1 MIVSLGR
8 QDCSPALLAMPARH
22 AVLLTPLECSVPII
36 MLYSKQRQPI
46 TPLESALT
54 SHSQPTENTATLS
67 PVECALTRLSPA
79 TPLECAVPKKQ
90 GGRGS
95 FFPLF
100 SASKAVGGNE
110 FAPSKAEGPLS
121 PISHPLSP
129 LFSYSCVLFC
139 ALLHFFA
146 RTKNSTL
153 FFSIASALFGKNAP
167 GWGTPFLLSSR
178 LASREAS

>member
-1 MIVSLGR
+1 ML
-8 QDCSPALLAMPARH
+8 ARH
-22 AVLLTPLECSVPII
+22 AVLLTRLECAASSSI
-36 MLYSKQRQPI
+36 LYSKQNQPV
-46 TPLESALT
+46 TSLESALT
-54 SHSQPTENTATLS
+54 SQSQLVENTATLS
-67 PVECALTRLSPA
+67 LVECALTRLSPA

-90 GGRGS
+90 GGS

-121 PISHPLSP
+121 LISHPLSP
-129 LFSYSCVLFC
+129 LFSYSCALFC